1 MLIVNIM
8 AHRDSIMDLIDV
20 NASEIL
26 KSSHF
31 ILLTYSAVK
40 MAAASMKDLDAVK

>member
-1 MLIVNIM
+1 MNLV
-8 AHRDSIMDLIDV
+8 DV

-26 KSSHF
+26 KSSHS

-40 MAAASMKDLDAVK
+40 MAAALIKDLNAVKQKKLIFL